1 MACECPVCYGDKTSC
16 KLVCGHSFCNA
27 CVKAWYFKSEEPSC
41 PMCRRKMYFEGM
53 WKLTDEW
60 IRERVDQKNQEF
72 FGEAFE
78 DIFEEE
84 SETESEAD
92 SDDSWE
98 TWSFDT
104 QEESEADS
112 DDSQE
117 EPNSDWKSDEFY
129 SRYMLA
135 EIVQLQKDYK
145 RAMELGVDFEWYMY
159 NIEYFDVSYEPRVD
173 IFDDIFPHEKNLF
186 VSKYPHTL
194 QNKRSGKRV
203 PSECDTSY
211 TVVFQIFV

>member
-1 MACECPVCYGDKTSC
+1 MSCECPVCYGDKTSC
-16 KLVCGHSFCNA
+16 KLVCGHSFCNT

-41 PMCRRKMYFEGM
+41 PMCRRKMYFKGM
-53 WKLTDEW
+53 WKLTNNW
-60 IRERVDQKNQEF
+60 IQERVDQKNQEF

-84 SETESEAD
+84 SDSDTESESDSDA

-98 TWSFDT
+98 TCSFDT
-104 QEESEADS
+104 Q
-112 DDSQE
+112 QE
-117 EPNSDWKSDEFY
+117 PDDWKTDDFY

-173 IFDDIFPHEKNLF
+173 VFDDIFPHEKNLF
-186 VSKYPHTL
+186 VSKYSHTL

-203 PSECDTSY
+203 PSKSDTSY
-211 TVVFQIFV
+211 TIVFQVFV

>member
-1 MACECPVCYGDKTSC
+1 VFNVLEGVPFTGIGLPMRLVMWPGAGTRLTGFNYAYTGLGVADVIHKHPVSDEF
-16 KLVCGHSFCNA
+16 LV
-27 CVKAWYFKSEEPSC
+27 
-41 PMCRRKMYFEGM
+41 M
-53 WKLTDEW
+53 WSGSG
-60 IRERVDQKNQEF
+60 QF

-78 DIFEEE
+78 DIFEEDSESDSE
-84 SETESEAD
+84 SESESDSDA

-98 TWSFDT
+98 TCSFDT
-104 QEESEADS
+104 Q
-112 DDSQE
+112 QE
-117 EPNSDWKSDEFY
+117 PDDWKTDDFY

-173 IFDDIFPHEKNLF
+173 VFDDIFPHEKNLF
-186 VSKYPHTL
+186 VSKYSHTL

-203 PSECDTSY
+203 PSKSDTSY
-211 TVVFQIFV
+211 TVVFQVFV